1 MLEGLREI
9 VRDTLADGHS
19 LAEDCTVAE
28 DEYKSLPDATK
39 DAETLRVK
47 GCVVP
52 MAVTDDVTL
61 TEGEATRDLLAM
73 PEALGE
79 GENVRDTL
87 GERDM
92 LGHGDVVAERHS
104 VGDTEGDLDRDAVTL
119 EERDEVSE
127 NEGEGD

>member
-1 MLEGLREI
+1 M
-9 VRDTLADGHS
+9 
-19 LAEDCTVAE
+19 
-28 DEYKSLPDATK
+28 
-39 DAETLRVK
+39 
-47 GCVVP
+47 P

-92 LGHGDVVAERHS
+92 LGHGDVVAERNK
-104 VGDTEGDLDRDAVTL
+104 VGDTEREGVEVEDTLPQRD
-119 EERDEVSE
+119 DE
-127 NEGEGD
+127 